1 MLAEFNKSQ
10 IHRHIEPMLT
20 AALATGVTPFLDL
33 ILSSPHALL
42 EDVAE
47 TLRQAYRWLREGC
60 EIGMYPYVIPFSGA
74 AFAKDPSLA
83 PHTHYAQRH
92 VAGTGISWQ
101 QAAKILP
108 MDPVV
113 TDVILRLERSFEAM
127 LAPLEKEVAHL
138 PSRVRSLLWILCSLP
153 IMAERG
159 HFIADE
165 SEVRA
170 ELYARLPTL
179 RQEAARFAAATA

>member
-1 MLAEFNKSQ
+1 MLS
-10 IHRHIEPMLT
+10 

-33 ILSSPHALL
+33 ILSSPHAAL

-47 TLRQAYRWLREGC
+47 TLRSAYRWLCEGC

-74 AFAKDPSLA
+74 AFAKDPSLL
-83 PHTHYAQRH
+83 PHTHYAHRKI
-92 VAGTGISWQ
+92 AGTDISWE

-113 TDVILRLERSFEAM
+113 TDVILRMESSFEAM
-127 LAPLEKEVAHL
+127 LGPLEQEVAHL

-153 IMAERG
+153 IMAECG

-165 SEVRA
+165 ADVRA
-170 ELYARLPTL
+170 QLSARLPTL
-179 RQEAARFAAATA
+179 RREPAQPVAVSA